1 MVNSKNAGKR
11 LMRIIQ
17 EIAAGNYSDEIME
30 LTGPEY
36 PPEVQELAE
45 AVGMMMVKIE
55 AREFRLEQLLE
66 RIKQNSLK
74 TVTSIAV
81 ALGRRD
87 EYTEG
92 HGERVGVYSERLARR
107 MGLDEKDVEDVRVAG
122 ILHDIGK
129 IGFSDR
135 MFCGEEMGMSEAMM
149 LEIRSH
155 PQWGYDILSGL
166 DYLGPVLDYVYAHH
180 ERLDGRGYPRGLEA
194 EQIPLGARI
203 LAVTDC
209 FDAMTTDR
217 PYQRGRPAE
226 VALSILG
233 SMAESGA
240 LDPAVVEAFME
251 DVEENGMAD

>member
-1 MVNSKNAGKR
+1 MVDDKAAHKK
-11 LMRIIQ
+11 LMGIIQ
-17 EIAAGNYSDEIME
+17 EIAAGNYSDDIMA

-36 PPEVQELAE
+36 PSDVQELAE

-55 AREFRLEQLLE
+55 AREFHLEQLLE
-66 RIKQNSLK
+66 RIKINSLQ
-74 TVTSIAV
+74 TVTSIAT

-92 HGERVGVYSERLARR
+92 HGDRVGAYSARLALR
-107 MGLDEKDVEDVRVAG
+107 MGLSDEEVEDVRIAG

-135 MFCGEEMGMSEAMM
+135 MFCNEDTSMNEAMM

-155 PQWGYDILSGL
+155 PQWGYDILSSL
-166 DYLGPVLDYVYAHH
+166 NFLGPVLEYVYAHH
-180 ERLDGRGYPRGLEA
+180 ERLDGRGYPRGLEGD
-194 EQIPLGARI
+194 EIPLGARI
-203 LAVTDC
+203 LGVVDC

-226 VALSILG
+226 VALATLG
-233 SMAESGA
+233 SMADSGA
-240 LDPAVVEAFME
+240 LDPDVVEAFME
-251 DVEENGMAD
+251 EIEEGGLEM